1 MGGWRWSSRP
11 HEGERDC
18 ALPLSLTVRAGGGA
32 SLPWRAAIARLRRAG
47 PTWMS
52 AFQLGTGGGVS
63 LIYAVTRAESARR
76 GTRPCGQR
84 GLEMGGVALAPP
96 GTGIAYDRIEMRG
109 SVLLA
114 AGLLWASAAH
124 AQDADN
130 TPRVLEVTLADL
142 DEDSLDFLI
151 GWERW
156 KGDILD
162 LASEGYAR
170 FTFVPLLAVE
180 PGLPADGRFSGW
192 ILAASERRATL
203 RRSRP
208 NRPIRTAR
216 APRDRTS
223 DRGRPRPPRGLAPL
237 GKPPRFAPPGPRNTG
252 RAPARGP
259 RELGAPTP
267 RGGSRGGASGA
278 STGRAPTGSAKP
290 RGSSP
295 RPRGPA
301 AVSRSGADRRNP
313 RPHR

>member
-1 MGGWRWSSRP
+1 MNGSTKTGQDLA
-11 HEGERDC
+11 GLTACERSIRL
-18 ALPLSLTVRAGGGA
+18 AAAPNGGA
-32 SLPWRAAIARLRRAG
+32 PRWGSPRGVNGSPCVGSLIAA
-47 PTWMS
+47 
-52 AFQLGTGGGVS
+52 GTGTGNGRS
-63 LIYAVTRAESARR
+63 RRESRYED
-76 GTRPCGQR
+76 C
-84 GLEMGGVALAPP
+84 LLNS
-96 GTGIAYDRIEMRG
+96 EMRG

-114 AGLLWASAAH
+114 AGLLAVSAAAE
-124 AQDADN
+124 AQE

-156 KGDILD
+156 KSDILD
-162 LASEGYAR
+162 LASDGYAR

-180 PGLPADGRFSGW
+180 PGLPAGGRFSGRILSGGILSGG

-216 APRDRTS
+216 APRDGAS